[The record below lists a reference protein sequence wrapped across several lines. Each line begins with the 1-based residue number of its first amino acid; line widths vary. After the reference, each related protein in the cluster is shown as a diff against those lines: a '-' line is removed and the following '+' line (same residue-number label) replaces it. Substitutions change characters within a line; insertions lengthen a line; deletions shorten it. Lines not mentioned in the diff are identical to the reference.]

1 MRFGY
6 GRADARMN
14 RLPDRQIDVDDAPSL
29 SRIRRPRN
37 GHVETLTARMGG
49 DEAKLLQKLLQV
61 AGKAWSIDDDV
72 QAAVALRSCRN
83 GVAFPLSHCREKT
96 EHVKGQRKTVS
107 PPGGTPPDA
116 NGAMTPQQSFI
127 SPPVTRRHG
136 KCPDPRKCETGES
149 PRQRGVSFFGPEVG
163 DPAPHIRE
171 KNHHKVRR
179 NEEGAVRTRRR
190 RASLTR

>member
-136 KCPDPRKCETGES
+136 KCPDPAQVRNRRKSPTTGAQFVWS
-149 PRQRGVSFFGPEVG
+149 
-163 DPAPHIRE
+163 
-171 KNHHKVRR
+171 
-179 NEEGAVRTRRR
+179 
-190 RASLTR
+190 